1 MPATMLQT
9 HRVEKPWGRHM
20 LYPGFE
26 DIAPGSAPIGEVWFQ
41 EPGDTSPDLLIKYLF
56 TSEKLSVTN
65 RPMPVACRA
74 ARTSAGPSSPPSPIR
89 LSRWGRRRR

>member
-9 HRVEKPWGRHM
+9 HRVEKPWGRHT

-26 DIAPGSAPIGEVWFQ
+26 DVAPGSAPVGEVWFQ

-56 TSEKLSVTN
+56 TRRGPAGAPS
-65 RPMPVACRA
+65 RP
-74 ARTSAGPSSPPSPIR
+74 GPP
-89 LSRWGRRRR
+89 G